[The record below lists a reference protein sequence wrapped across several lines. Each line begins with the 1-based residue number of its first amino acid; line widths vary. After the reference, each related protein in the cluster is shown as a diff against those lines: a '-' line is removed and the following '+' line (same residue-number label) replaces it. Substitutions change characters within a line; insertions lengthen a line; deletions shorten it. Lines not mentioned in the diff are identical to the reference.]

1 VNNVTLWKEKM
12 TNFKDSQYNYIAQQ
26 KIETLGVMSSNTWKS
41 DPKRLGFTLA
51 RYKFVSK
58 MLAGFDK
65 VLEVGCGDAWASRVV
80 KQTVN
85 RLIVSDYDQ
94 SFIDGAKAMHSDEW
108 PMEYMVHDFLNG
120 PSTEK
125 FDAIYLLDVF
135 EHISPSLEMSFL
147 RNIKLSLVETGVCI
161 IGCPSLQSQDLI
173 PLAKRD
179 PGHINC
185 KTGEDLRLVLSKEF
199 SRVFLFGMNDENIHV
214 SNSSMNFYN
223 LCMCTA

>member
-1 VNNVTLWKEKM
+1 M
-12 TNFKDSQYNYIAQQ
+12 TKFKDSQYDYIAMQ
-26 KIETLGVMSSNTWKS
+26 KIETLGMMSSNTWKN

-58 MLAGFDK
+58 MLCGFNN

-80 KQTVN
+80 KQTVD
-85 RLIVSDYDQ
+85 RLVVSDYDQ
-94 SFIDGAKAMHSDEW
+94 AFLDSAKAMHSDEW
-108 PMEYMVHDFLNG
+108 PLEYLELNLLHG
-120 PSTEK
+120 PSKEK

-135 EHISPSLEMSFL
+135 EHISPSLEMLFL
-147 RNIKLSLVETGVCI
+147 KNIRLSLMEKGVCI

-173 PLAKRD
+173 SLNKRD

-185 KTGEDLRLVLSKEF
+185 KTGEDLRSVLSQVF
-199 SRVFLFGMNDENIHV
+199 SNVFLFGMNDENIHV

-223 LCMCTA
+223 LCLCTA

>member
-1 VNNVTLWKEKM
+1 M
-12 TNFKDSQYNYIAQQ
+12 TEFKDSQYNYIARQ
-26 KIETLGVMSSNTWKS
+26 KIETLGVMASNTWKS

-58 MLAGFDK
+58 MLAGFDN

-85 RLIVSDYDQ
+85 RLVVSDYDQ
-94 SFIDGAKAMHSDEW
+94 SFIDGAKARHSDEW
-108 PMEYMVHDFLNG
+108 PTEYMVQDFLNE
-120 PSTEK
+120 PCLES

-135 EHISPSLEMSFL
+135 EHISPALEISFL
-147 RNIKLSLVETGVCI
+147 KNIQLSLVDNGICI

-173 PLAKRD
+173 PQEKRD

-185 KTGEDLRLVLSKEF
+185 KTGEDLRSTLSKVF

-223 LCMCTA
+223 LCVCTA